1 MAEHPTHLVQSL
13 MHLIEAGDASVDLLA
28 VGEEPV
34 VPVTDADR
42 RGHLAV
48 RYPSAPDIFG
58 ASDRT
63 DGVFFSEEPP
73 NFKSSY
79 DLIFAQ
85 TPMHVRGTHPWMFG
99 EKASGGYKSEYSI
112 MVNLASRL
120 KGGGTAFF
128 TVPGIGISNGVAGKK
143 FSEKLET
150 NSLFINGYIELPKD
164 IYKPYAGVNALLL
177 VISRR
182 KTDLH
187 LFSFHDSDVRSIAE
201 NVRSLIDVG
210 SVSGHECDGE
220 FVGFESARARLKVER
235 MESIF
240 KGYKSTPLR
249 DLIVSRQAGA
259 KGEEFEQK
267 DNCLF
272 LKLGSGNIRTSTN
285 IADAQSTPSN
295 FQLEIVPEIE
305 AEFLSLFFAS
315 DLGQSLVTASQS
327 NVGTVRVGSLS
338 RLLDLPIPIPPKKD
352 RIAMLD
358 THGAL
363 ARLST
368 AIEQISSELVLNP
381 LSGGLNEKIKEM
393 LLIAKAQTDSDVIKA
408 TIIRG
413 ESKKLEFKQTFQFC
427 VRKKQK
433 EDYVENSAL
442 KTLVGF
448 MNTEGGTLL
457 VGVED
462 SGEILGIETERD
474 KFHKGSDDKFFLRI
488 KDRVEKRIGLDA
500 LKNIDMQITKV
511 DQSDVLS
518 IICERSNQETFLDG
532 KDFYIRNTPST
543 DKLEGRDLTNYI
555 KERFVN

>member
-1 MAEHPTHLVQSL
+1 MGEDTTHSVQSL
-13 MHLIEAGDASVDLLA
+13 MNLLVADHPSADLLV
-28 VGEEPV
+28 VGEERWI
-34 VPVTDADR
+34 PVTDADI
-42 RGHLAV
+42 RGHL
-48 RYPSAPDIFG
+48 RLRHPSKPDIFG
-58 ASDRT
+58 ASNRE
-63 DGVFFSEEPP
+63 DGVFFFDEPP
-73 NFKSSY
+73 QFESSY

-85 TPMHVRGTHPWMFG
+85 TPMHFRGAHPWILG
-99 EKASGGYKSEYSI
+99 GKVSGGYKSEYSI
-112 MVNLASRL
+112 MVNLAARL
-120 KGGGTAFF
+120 KGNGVAFF
-128 TVPGIGISNGVAGKK
+128 TVAGLGVTSDRSGISFTQKLAENG
-143 FSEKLET
+143 
-150 NSLFINGYIELPKD
+150 LFINGYVELPKG
-164 IYKPYAGVNALLL
+164 IYEPHTTVNVLLMI
-177 VISRR
+177 VSR
-182 KTDLH
+182 KKSDLY
-187 LFSFHDSDVRSIAE
+187 LFSLRDSDSKTVAASIRAL
-201 NVRSLIDVG
+201 VDFG
-210 SVSGHECDGE
+210 STGE
-220 FVGFESARARLKVER
+220 FESVEEFLGFDSARARQKVER

-240 KGYKSTPLR
+240 KGYKSKELR
-249 DLIVSRQAGA
+249 DLVVSRQTGK
-259 KGEEFEQK
+259 KGEEFEHK
-267 DNCLF
+267 SNCLF

-285 IADAQSTPSN
+285 IADAQCTPTN
-295 FQLEIVPEIE
+295 VQLEIIPEIE

-427 VRKKQK
+427 VRTRQK
-433 EDYVENSAL
+433 EDYVEISTL

-462 SGEILGIETERD
+462 SGEILGIETERE
-474 KFHKGSDDKFFLRI
+474 KFHKGSDDKFFLRV

-511 DQSDVLS
+511 DESDVLS
-518 IICERSNQETFLDG
+518 IICKRSNQETFLDG

-543 DKLEGRDLTNYI
+543 DKLEGRDLTDYI
-555 KERFVN
+555 KERFVD